1 LDALPE
7 LNAAAA
13 AKAIAALSR
22 FGAALVETLATIE
35 INPLI
40 VGPDGVLGVDVLT
53 ERHELPQ

>member
-1 LDALPE
+1 

-22 FGAALVETLATIE
+22 FGAALVEPLATIE